1 MLELNTFSLNTQDY
15 GLIFLSFAIWVLLF
29 FIGLDKV
36 YKMYFWLFLGFLI
49 AMVLWLQ
56 SEVVASKFW
65 NMDLN
70 SFEKIILTKKYL
82 IHNYWSLFV
91 ILFMFW
97 MLFNNSIFFT
107 NNKNSLLNSIL
118 SFILWF
124 FILIFLFGTLFI
136 LEKYWIVMNSLLA
149 YIAWFLADSNIF
161 ALIKRYDYLI
171 YYLLFFI
178 IFYRIILYIFFILI
192 IGLAKRI
199 KELRDQEQA
208 RIIIAWEPE
217 KEKKPEKKVTKID
230 IKKISD

>member
-1 MLELNTFSLNTQDY
+1 MLELNSFALNTQDY
-15 GLIFLSFAIWVLLF
+15 WLIFLSFAIWVLLF

-70 SFEKIILTKKYL
+70 SFEQIILHKKYL
-82 IHNYWSLFV
+82 IQNYWSLFV

-124 FILIFLFGTLFI
+124 FILIFLFWTLFI
-136 LEKYWIVMNSLLA
+136 LEKYWITMNSLFA
-149 YIAWFLADSNIF
+149 YIAWFLADSSIF
-161 ALIKRYDYLI
+161 ALIKKYDYLI

-192 IGLAKRI
+192 IGLARRI
-199 KELRDQEQA
+199 RELREQEQA
-208 RIIIAWEPE
+208 RVIIADAP
-217 KEKKPEKKVTKID
+217 KERKTEKKVTKID
-230 IKKISD
+230 IKKISE